1 MMSCSC
7 LQLRLS
13 KVSEL
18 IHNSSNHHN
27 LESARVSVHFTEII
41 DTVCRK
47 HTSRAITCS
56 NACACLAKGR
66 LSHLL
71 ARWPTQLPTH

>member
-1 MMSCSC
+1 MMACSC

-18 IHNSSNHHN
+18 IHNSSNHRN

-41 DTVCRK
+41 DTVSPEYPLLRKALCR
-47 HTSRAITCS
+47 
-56 NACACLAKGR
+56 
-66 LSHLL
+66 
-71 ARWPTQLPTH
+71 QQ

>member
-1 MMSCSC
+1 MMPRSC

-18 IHNSSNHHN
+18 IHNSSNHRN

-47 HTSRAITCS
+47 AP
-56 NACACLAKGR
+56 
-66 LSHLL
+66 LSYNHLL
-71 ARWPTQLPTH
+71 